1 MAEVHLLSRSFD
13 QAGAE
18 RLTIVLEQVL
28 AANNADLGPRWP
40 QIRALGGS
48 PRQLSRDLEQ
58 EIDRVAVASGSSA
71 PEIKTLRS
79 SLHRLADTFSRLG
92 SFAEAYPS

>member
-1 MAEVHLLSRSFD
+1 MAEVHLLSQRFD

-18 RLTIVLEQVL
+18 RLAIVLEQVL
-28 AANNADLGPRWP
+28 AANADLGPRWP

-71 PEIKTLRS
+71 PEIKTLHS

-92 SFAEAYPS
+92 SLVETYPS

>member
-1 MAEVHLLSRSFD
+1 M
-13 QAGAE
+13 
-18 RLTIVLEQVL
+18 
-28 AANNADLGPRWP
+28 
-40 QIRALGGS
+40 
-48 PRQLSRDLEQ
+48 EQ